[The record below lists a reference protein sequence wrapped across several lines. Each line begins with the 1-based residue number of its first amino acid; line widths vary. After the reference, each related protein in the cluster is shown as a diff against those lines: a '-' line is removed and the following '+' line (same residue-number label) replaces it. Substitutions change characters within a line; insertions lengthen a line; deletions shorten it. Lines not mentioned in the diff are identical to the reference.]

1 MSYRTAMAI
10 PAGRAARLMAWAGLA
25 VVAAIGMGGCAPSR
39 QPSPGRTEISLFTW
53 VQPKEAAVNAE
64 LIRQFERKHPDISV
78 RIIND
83 PSQRAMDKLQAKF
96 GAGQPPDV
104 MSIHGAY
111 FVPLAAKGALLDLG
125 PLIESDPGFELADFY
140 PGLLEL
146 CRYRGKLY
154 SVPRYASV
162 YVLFYNQDLFDA
174 AGVAY
179 PDASWTWDHYLRA
192 AQRLTVRSDDP
203 NRRQYGCIIDFWGAR
218 LYPWIW
224 QNGGQILNKERT
236 RCLLDSP
243 QAIGALQ
250 FLVDLR
256 DKHKVAAS
264 SESTD
269 RNMALDAFR
278 TGRIGMYM
286 TGAWDIQTL
295 QPIESLHWEV
305 APLPRR
311 KRRATLLGTENY
323 AIAANTKH
331 PRQAWALLKFLLDG
345 SAQQR
350 MAAELE
356 KQPSRRSVAEGPYL
370 RGPLGKKHRV
380 FVEALDYGAAPPNI
394 PEWDRIGRAIVQ
406 QQMDLIWT
414 GNISVAQGCRTAA
427 ARANQELSATRHAR
441 RAPAT
446 DGHAARQ
453 GNF

>member
-1 MSYRTAMAI
+1 MAS
-10 PAGRAARLMAWAGLA
+10 AVALAAFAL
-25 VVAAIGMGGCAPSR
+25 VAGGCGPAR
-39 QPSPGRTEISLFTW
+39 QPTNHRTEISLFTW
-53 VQPKEAAVNAE
+53 VQPKEAAVNAQ
-64 LIRQFERKHPDISV
+64 LISEFEREYPDIRV
-78 RIIND
+78 RTIND

-125 PLIESDPGFELADFY
+125 PLIESDPDFDLADIY
-140 PGLLEL
+140 AGLLDL
-146 CRYRGKLY
+146 CRYQGRLY

-179 PDASWTWDHYLRA
+179 PRADWTWDDYLA
-192 AQRLTVRSDDP
+192 AAKRLTVHSDDP
-203 NRRQYGCIIDFWGAR
+203 NRRQYGCIIDFWGSR

-224 QNGGQILNKERT
+224 QNGGDILNEQRT

-243 QAIGALQ
+243 ETMGALQ

-256 DKHKVAAS
+256 DRHRVAAS

-269 RNMALDAFR
+269 RNMALDAFK

-295 QPIESLHWEV
+295 QPIESLQWGV
-305 APLPRR
+305 VPLPGR

-323 AIAANTKH
+323 AIAAASDH
-331 PRQAWALLKFLLDG
+331 PKEAWALLKFLLDP
-345 SAQQR
+345 STQER
-350 MAAELE
+350 MATELE

-370 RGPLGKKHRV
+370 QGPLGKKHRV
-380 FVEALDYGAAPPNI
+380 FVEALGYGVAPPNI
-394 PEWDRIGRAIVQ
+394 PEWDRIGRAVVQ
-406 QQMDLIWT
+406 QQMDLIWS

-427 ARANQELSATRHAR
+427 AKANQELA
-441 RAPAT
+441 
-446 DGHAARQ
+446 AARAARKASAK
-453 GNF
+453 